1 MSGRV
6 VTWFVAVALVAGLA
20 ACGSSPAERGS
31 LGPSA
36 PSVTASASTG
46 TPTVSPS
53 PATPSTS
60 RGSATATPGGGTAST
75 TTTATTAPQTATPT
89 PTPKPTPR
97 TTPRVS
103 PTPSTTWS
111 RSVVRP
117 APNACAVAAKYRG
130 KDLEA
135 VPTTAKVAVLTF
147 DGGASSTGVTSI
159 LSTLATT
166 KAAATFFLTGDFIR
180 DHPSATASIAAAH
193 PVGNHSNTH
202 PDLTTL
208 SSTAVVAQIR
218 TGAAAIRAGTGRPP
232 GPWFRFPYG
241 ARDARTIGLVN
252 DECYVA
258 VRWTVDSLGWKGTS
272 GGMTVAKVR
281 DRVLAAARPGM
292 VVLMH
297 VGANPD
303 DGTTLD
309 ASALS
314 SIISGLRAKGY
325 SFVTLQQAL

>member
-1 MSGRV
+1 MSGRA
-6 VTWFVAVALVAGLA
+6 VTWSVAVALVAGLA
-20 ACGSSPAERGS
+20 ASGSTPAGPGS
-31 LGPSA
+31 LETPGAAPAVSA
-36 PSVTASASTG
+36 GASASAGTA
-46 TPTVSPS
+46 TPTAGSATPS
-53 PATPSTS
+53 RGTATPST
-60 RGSATATPGGGTAST
+60 GGAPAST
-75 TTTATTAPQTATPT
+75 PSTTSPLPGATTTAAPS
-89 PTPKPTPR
+89 PR

-103 PTPSTTWS
+103 PAPSTTWV

-117 APNACAVAAKYRG
+117 APDACALTAKYRG
-130 KDLEA
+130 KDLEV
-135 VPTTAKVAVLTF
+135 VPTTAKIAVLTF
-147 DGGASSTGVTSI
+147 DAGASSTGVTPI

-166 KAAATFFLTGDFIR
+166 KVAATFFLTGDFIR

-193 PVGNHSNTH
+193 LVGNHSATH

-208 SSTAVVAQIR
+208 SSTAVVDEIR
-218 TGAAAIRAGTGRPP
+218 KGAAAIQAGTGRPP
-232 GPWFRFPYG
+232 RPWFRFPFG

-252 DECYVA
+252 GECYVA

-272 GGMTVAKVR
+272 GGMTVTKVR
-281 DRVLAAARPGM
+281 DRILAAARPGM

-309 ASALS
+309 AAALPS
-314 SIISGLRAKGY
+314 VIAGLRAKGY

>member
-1 MSGRV
+1 MSGRG
-6 VTWFVAVALVAGLA
+6 VTWSVAVALVAGLA
-20 ACGSSPAERGS
+20 ACGSTPAGIGDR
-31 LGPSA
+31 PVSA
-36 PSVTASASTG
+36 PSTAVGSG
-46 TPTVSPS
+46 TV
-53 PATPSTS
+53 
-60 RGSATATPGGGTAST
+60 
-75 TTTATTAPQTATPT
+75 TPT
-89 PTPKPTPR
+89 PTPLSPTPSPARGSATPSSASTSGPVPQATTTPTPTPR

-103 PTPSTTWS
+103 PAPSTTWV

-117 APNACAVAAKYRG
+117 APDACAVTAKYRG

-135 VPTTAKVAVLTF
+135 VTTTAKVAVLTF

-159 LSTLATT
+159 LSTLVTT
-166 KAAATFFLTGDFIR
+166 KTAATFFLTGDFTR
-180 DHPSATASIAAAH
+180 DHRAATASIAAAH

-208 SSTAVVAQIR
+208 PSTGVVDQIR
-218 TGAAAIRAGTGRPP
+218 KGAAAIQAGTGRPP
-232 GPWFRFPYG
+232 GPWFRFPFG

-309 ASALS
+309 AAALPAV
-314 SIISGLRAKGY
+314 IAGLRAKGY

>member
-20 ACGSSPAERGS
+20 ACGSTPAAHGD

-36 PSVTASASTG
+36 PMVTASAGASTG
-46 TPTVSPS
+46 TPTVNPPS
-53 PATPSTS
+53 
-60 RGSATATPGGGTAST
+60 
-75 TTTATTAPQTATPT
+75 ATTAPQPATPT
-89 PTPKPTPR
+89 PTPR

-117 APNACAVAAKYRG
+117 TPNACAVTAKYRG
-130 KDLEA
+130 KDLEV

-166 KAAATFFLTGDFIR
+166 KAAATFFLTGDFTR

-202 PDLTTL
+202 PDLTAL
-208 SSTAVVAQIR
+208 SSTAVVDQIR
-218 TGAAAIRAGTGRPP
+218 AGAAAIRAGIGRPP